1 MDDQIDD
8 LDAVDITDAPT
19 TEDVEKINK
28 EMEVKETANRKAA
41 NRAALR
47 KKIAQKKAMRTGQ
60 VHRQAKQAKE
70 NMDQIRTN
78 PEMAQMMEMMMQG
91 DNLNKLMESIPQAK
105 VGDKTPNAAELKKV
119 MAQMMGSQ
127 KKN

>member
-8 LDAVDITDAPT
+8 LDSVDITDAPT

-28 EMEVKETANRKAA
+28 EMEIKETANRKVA

-105 VGDKTPNAAELKKV
+105 VGDKAPNAAELKKV